1 MNILLTEA
9 MLNREV
15 VYIPSPNFR
24 KYSFFGVQLTLPIL
38 SRRVILLFYCDDM
51 STVDLALILRYREK
65 LLRKGFR
72 VIVSKL

>member
-15 VYIPSPNFR
+15 VYISSPKFR
-24 KYSFFGVQLTLPIL
+24 KYTLFGLNVTLPIFH
-38 SRRVILLFYCDDM
+38 RRAILLFYDRDA

-65 LLRKGFR
+65 LLQKGFQ